1 MKKLL
6 TLLFA
11 VLLAICVFPVMP
23 VRGTVADSFD
33 KSSVYEPYFI
43 LVNADTPTKSYRGI
57 EQDADKQVYPAST
70 TKILTCILALE
81 KGNLDDMVTVSA
93 KAVDFGNGNSLMGLQ
108 EGDQYKLRDLLY
120 GLMLPS
126 GNDAA
131 IAIAEHI
138 AGSTEAFADM
148 MNEKAASLEMTHS
161 HFVTVH
167 GKQNENH
174 YTTVRDMARL
184 TAYALNESKQKDMFR
199 TIVGTKTYTAS
210 SGPRAIELVN
220 SNRMLVD
227 MPATEKV
234 PEPISCLYADA
245 IGVKTGDT
253 NAAGK
258 CLIAA
263 AEREGVTL
271 IAVLYGGTLNDPE
284 YNNGWSDGRKD
295 KYNARRFQDAA
306 AMFDYAFSDM
316 SRTVSYSELV
326 RNGLPAE
333 FDINIINASADDSQG
348 GVLKA
353 KANLSMDTNV
363 ILMVP
368 DPNMTYA
375 QLPIETQQNITSA
388 YAPISEGSTIG
399 TVTYTYRGKTLT
411 TVELIATR
419 SVKEGNAVT
428 EITPVSPVE
437 ENPVDPN
444 SEQQAQQGFTLIGQ
458 PNEVDINAAGEAS
471 KGSRCSS
478 GVPVGI
484 VIAIVVLIVIL
495 LAVIVLFFLY
505 VRAEKKRRAAAKR
518 RAARRRAQQQAMQY
532 DPYDRS

>member
-1 MKKLL
+1 MKKFLSVVFAALL
-6 TLLFA
+6 TVFLLP
-11 VLLAICVFPVMP
+11 VLPVQHA
-23 VRGTVADSFD
+23 GADTFD
-33 KSSVYEPYFI
+33 KSSVYEPYYI

-57 EQDADKQVYPAST
+57 EQDADRQVYPAST

-93 KAVDFGNGNSLMGLQ
+93 KAVDFGNGNSLMGLE
-108 EGDQYKLRDLLY
+108 EGDQYSLRDLLY

-138 AGSTEAFADM
+138 AGSTEAFANM
-148 MNEKAASLEMTHS
+148 MNEKAAELEMSHS

-184 TAYALNESKQKDMFR
+184 TAYALNESNQKTMFR

-210 SGPRAIELVN
+210 TGPRAIELVN

-234 PEPISCLYADA
+234 PEPISCLYEGT

-263 AEREGVTL
+263 AERDGVTL

-284 YNNGWSDGRKD
+284 YNSGWSDGRKD

-306 AMFDYAFSDM
+306 AMFDYAFNDM
-316 SRTVSYSELV
+316 NRTVSFSELV
-326 RNGLPAE
+326 RNGMPAE
-333 FDINIINASADDSQG
+333 FDITIINAAADDSQN

-353 KANLSMDTNV
+353 KANLSLDTN
-363 ILMVP
+363 ISIMVP
-368 DPNMTYA
+368 DPNMTYDK
-375 QLPIETQQNITSA
+375 LPIEAQTNITSM
-388 YAPISEGSTIG
+388 YAPISEGSTVG
-399 TVTYTYRGKTLT
+399 TVSYIYHGKTLA
-411 TVELIATR
+411 TVELTATR
-419 SVKEGNAVT
+419 SVKEGNVVT
-428 EITPVSPVE
+428 DITPVYNVPDQTV
-437 ENPVDPN
+437 PDA
-444 SEQQAQQGFTLIGQ
+444 EQQTAESPQKESAMLISGG
-458 PNEVDINAAGEAS
+458 PDNT
-471 KGSRCSS
+471 KGSSCSS
-478 GVPVGI
+478 GFPIGA
-484 VIAIVVLIVIL
+484 VIAIIVLVVVLLV
-495 LAVIVLFFLY
+495 VIVLFILY

-518 RAARRRAQQQAMQY
+518 RAARRRAQQQAMQS
-532 DPYDRS
+532 DRYDRPTR